1 MGVLITYKHKD
12 KVEQNMKGIKIER
25 NPYKME
31 YTVHIS
37 KENMDRASTS
47 QTEYNNLITDISKVI
62 YDYALKHNDI
72 F

>member
-1 MGVLITYKHKD
+1 MGVLITYKHED
-12 KVEQNMKGIKIER
+12 KKQSMEGITIER

-37 KENMDRASTS
+37 KENMNRAGAS
-47 QTEYNNLITDISKVI
+47 QTEYNNLIRDISKVI
-62 YDYALKHNDI
+62 YDYALKQGDV